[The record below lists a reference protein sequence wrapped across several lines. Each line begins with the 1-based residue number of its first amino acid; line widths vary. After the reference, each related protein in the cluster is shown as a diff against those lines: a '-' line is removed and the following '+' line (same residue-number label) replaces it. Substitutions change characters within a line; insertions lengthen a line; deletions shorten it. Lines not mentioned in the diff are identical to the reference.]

1 MRAGRSTVFIYSR
14 ARTVLGD
21 YGLFSFLN
29 ILRGLFF
36 FFFFL
41 GILFYVLV
49 GINLRRDSVHIT
61 SKVQFSSQWL
71 QIDNTK
77 GIEKFTSFQ
86 KGRGGGYLL

>member
-14 ARTVLGD
+14 ARTVLGV
-21 YGLFSFLN
+21 YGLFPFLN
-29 ILRGLFF
+29 ILRRLF